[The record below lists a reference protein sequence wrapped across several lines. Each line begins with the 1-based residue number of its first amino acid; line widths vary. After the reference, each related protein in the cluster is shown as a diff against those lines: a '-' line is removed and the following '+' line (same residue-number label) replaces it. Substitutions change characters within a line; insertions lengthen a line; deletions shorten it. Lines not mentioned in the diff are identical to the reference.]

1 VSDLTTLTIAEAGA
15 RLARGELRAVD
26 LTEAYLARISR
37 FDSRLNAFVTLTAD
51 QAHASA
57 LQADREIAHG
67 HRRGALHGIP
77 IGIKDIYET
86 AGVRTAGNSHLSVDH
101 VPTIDA
107 ETVARLRAAGAVIM
121 GKLATH
127 EFATGAATPD
137 QPFPPARNPWNR
149 ELQPGGSSSGSGTA
163 IAAAFCA
170 GAMGSD
176 TSGSIRNPAGWCAIS
191 GLKPTYGLLSRRGVF
206 PLAPSFDTTG
216 PMAWTAEDCALM
228 LEVLA
233 GHDPLDPASA
243 SVPPVAYGE
252 AARKPIAGLRIGLV
266 KHWYAH
272 ADGATAD
279 MVRGIDEAAKVL
291 RGLGCVVEEITMPS
305 IDDYQ
310 VCARV
315 IISSECHAIHR
326 RDVNKTPEKF
336 GYTTRRRVQL
346 GAFLTAEQY
355 IDATRFRR
363 KLQVDTA
370 DAMRG
375 YNLVMT
381 ANHWGAPDR
390 FEDPPVFHFLGKP
403 SLPNP
408 FNVTG
413 QPALTVCCGFG
424 ADGYPLAFQLAG
436 RPFDDATVLAAGA
449 AYERATPWRDK
460 RPNLAE

>member
-1 VSDLTTLTIAEAGA
+1 MSELAFLTIAEASA
-15 RLARGELRAVD
+15 RLAQGSLKAID
-26 LTEAYLARISR
+26 LVEACLARIAR
-37 FDSRLNAFVTLTAD
+37 HDGKLNAFVALTAD
-51 QAHASA
+51 QARAA
-57 LQADREIAHG
+57 AQQADREIGRG

-86 AGVRTAGNSHLSVDH
+86 TGVRTAGQSHLKVDH

-137 QPFPPARNPWNR
+137 QPFPPARNPWMPDR
-149 ELQPGGSSSGSGTA
+149 QPGGSSSGSGTA
-163 IAAAFCA
+163 VAAGFCA

-176 TSGSIRNPAGWCAIS
+176 TSGSIRNPAGWCALS
-191 GLKPTYGLLSRRGVF
+191 GLKPTYGLVSRRGVF
-206 PLAPSFDTTG
+206 PLAPSFDTVG

-228 LEVLA
+228 LDVLA

-243 SVPPVAYGE
+243 RTEPMVYS
-252 AARKPIAGLRIGLV
+252 ARLAQPIAGTRIGLI

-272 ADGATAD
+272 ENGVSAD
-279 MVRGIDEAAKVL
+279 MVRGIDEAARVL
-291 RGLGCVVEEITMPS
+291 RALGCVVEEITLPALL
-305 IDDYQ
+305 DYQ
-310 VCARV
+310 ACARF
-315 IISSECHAIHR
+315 IISSETHSIYR
-326 RDVNKTPEKF
+326 RDVDRTPMKF

-346 GAFLTAEQY
+346 GAFITAEQY
-355 IDATRFRR
+355 VNATRFRR
-363 KLQVDTA
+363 KLMLDTEA
-370 DAMRG
+370 AMRG
-375 YNLVMT
+375 YDLVMT
-381 ANHWGAPDR
+381 ANHWG
-390 FEDPPVFHFLGKP
+390 PPEGFDNPPMFLFYGKP

-424 ADGYPLAFQLAG
+424 GDGHPLAFQLAG
-436 RPFDDATVLAAGA
+436 RAFDDATVLRVGS

-460 RPNLAE
+460 RPAL